1 MTKYRTEKG
10 SSNWLRL
17 TDEKLNK
24 HHESELLQA
33 FALKDAT
40 RWSYQKASELVLER
54 TGTSSL
60 SDQRIYQTVQTKAA
74 ELVAKQAEIIS
85 QTSEKAENIKAVE
98 VDIRLVAMKQ
108 LINIGLFE
116 WAESRG

>member
-1 MTKYRTEKG
+1 M
-10 SSNWLRL
+10 
-17 TDEKLNK
+17 
-24 HHESELLQA
+24 
-33 FALKDAT
+33 
-40 RWSYQKASELVLER
+40 LER